1 MSMSQSTGQSSI
13 VTGII
18 ELGLGTA
25 AVICGIVS
33 MSKHTS
39 TVAAT
44 VGIWA
49 LFVSV
54 IPFTNTIVN
63 EMLKLEIRVRNNPL
77 PVCRIYLV

>member
-1 MSMSQSTGQSSI
+1 MSTSQSTGQSSI
-13 VTGII
+13 VTGFI

-33 MSKHTS
+33 MSKLTS
-39 TVAAT
+39 PVAAT

-54 IPFTNTIVN
+54 IPFA
-63 EMLKLEIRVRNNPL
+63 NNSQ
-77 PVCRIYLV
+77 